1 METADLYLL
10 IRKLFAI
17 MKKGE
22 GKYRSSKNKKMT
34 AKKMLRV
41 AFLVLVMAITLPVS
55 STTIAPGSSLTNS
68 SAKTEN
74 PRARQLLQRLEEIKG
89 MNRSELTR
97 LEKKNLHKEVK
108 GIRNQMKKISGGVYL
123 SAGAVII
130 IILLLIL
137 L

>member
-1 METADLYLL
+1 
-10 IRKLFAI
+10 
-17 MKKGE
+17 
-22 GKYRSSKNKKMT
+22 MT
-34 AKKMLRV
+34 AKKILRI
-41 AFLVLVMAITLPVS
+41 ASLVLVMAMALPAS
-55 STTIAPGSSLTNS
+55 STTIVPGSSQTNS

-97 LEKKNLHKEVK
+97 LEKKNLRKEVK
-108 GIRNQMKKISGGVYL
+108 GIKTEMKKISGGVYL